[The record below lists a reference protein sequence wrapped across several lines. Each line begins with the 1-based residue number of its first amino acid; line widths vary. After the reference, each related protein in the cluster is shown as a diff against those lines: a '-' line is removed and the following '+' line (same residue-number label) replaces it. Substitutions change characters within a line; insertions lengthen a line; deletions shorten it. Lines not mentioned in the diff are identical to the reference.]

1 MACLAVLAGVEG
13 DVEGFVLEGAVSI
26 VVLGGRPF
34 DTGADWDWGAE
45 EAVV

>member
-1 MACLAVLAGVEG
+1 MACLAVLEG

-34 DTGADWDWGAE
+34 DTGADWDWGVE